1 MPDGAASRGVR
12 VTRARVFAVAACLVA
27 IGTAAGAARYG
38 VFVAAGSDAYGYV
51 SQSELWAR
59 GTLRVPQPIAREL
72 PAALTDDTLAPLGY
86 RPARRV
92 GLIGGIVP
100 TYPPGLPM
108 LMAAVRLAFGP
119 DAVYYVVPLL
129 AGLAAWCTF
138 LLGRRIAGPA
148 AGLAAAILMV
158 TSPAFAV
165 SSIRPMSDV
174 PAAAW
179 WALSLVLAARAG
191 AWSAAGAGAAAAMAV
206 LTRPN
211 LAPVGAVVGLWFLV
225 YAVRARRFAS
235 PEWRRLV
242 AFALAA
248 IPGPL
253 LVAVIQ
259 QYLYKSPLTS
269 GYGSLSD
276 IYAWQ
281 HVGINLERYPR
292 WLLQTRTAYLLAAVA
307 GPFACMLWG
316 RDTDDGKRQENIS
329 AGWSSVSLA
338 WLALAVCATVFAA
351 YLPYLP
357 FLEWGYL
364 RFLVPAF
371 PPAFALAAA
380 SLAIP
385 LTRVSTSLPAFAL
398 AGAVAV
404 IVPLQVGVS
413 VEQSVFRLWAGADR
427 DVRIGR
433 YLESR
438 LSPRAVLFS
447 MQTSGSA
454 RFYGHRLTVRYD
466 LLPPGQL
473 EPVVQE
479 LTASGFEPYILLED
493 WEEAAF
499 RSQFAAV
506 SRIGQLDWPPCA
518 ETATGSMVR
527 LYNLRDREKTARGER
542 VDTEAIR

>member
-1 MPDGAASRGVR
+1 MGNGAVPRSVR
-12 VTRARVFAVAACLVA
+12 VTSARVIAAAACLVA
-27 IGTAAGAARYG
+27 VGAAVVAARYG

-51 SQSELWAR
+51 SQSELWAT
-59 GTLRVPQPIAREL
+59 GTLRIPQPIAREL

-86 RPARRV
+86 RPARRI
-92 GLIGGIVP
+92 GLIGDIVP

-108 LMAAVRLAFGP
+108 LMAVARLAFGP

-138 LLGRRIAGPA
+138 VLGRRFAGSA

-158 TSPAFAV
+158 TSPAFAA

-211 LAPVGAVVGLWFLV
+211 LAPVGAVIGLWFLV
-225 YAVRARRFAS
+225 YAARARRFAS
-235 PEWRRLV
+235 PEFRRLL
-242 AFALAA
+242 AFSAAA
-248 IPGPL
+248 ISGPL

-259 QYLYKSPLTS
+259 QHLYKSPFMS
-269 GYGSLSD
+269 GYGAIGD

-281 HVGINLERYPR
+281 NVGINLERYPR
-292 WLLQTRTAYLLAAVA
+292 WLLETKTAYVLAAVA
-307 GPFACMLWG
+307 GPFVCALWA
-316 RDTDDGKRQENIS
+316 RDTDEGSGHPNMP
-329 AGWSSVSLA
+329 AGWSSVSQA
-338 WLALAVCATVFAA
+338 WMALAVCCAVFAA
-351 YLPYLP
+351 YLPYIP
-357 FLEWGYL
+357 FLEWSYL

-371 PPAFALAAA
+371 PSAFALAAA
-380 SLAIP
+380 ALAIP
-385 LTRVSTSLPAFAL
+385 LARLSSGLAALAL

-404 IVPLQVGVS
+404 IVPLQVGDS
-413 VEQSVFRLWAGADR
+413 VGRSVFRQWEGADR

-433 YLESR
+433 YLDSR

-447 MQTSGSA
+447 MQMSGSA

-466 LLPPGQL
+466 FLPPGQL

-479 LTASGFEPYILLED
+479 LTASGFEPYLLLED
-493 WEEAAF
+493 WEEAKF
-499 RSQFAAV
+499 RNQFAAV
-506 SRIGQLDWPPCA
+506 SRIGELDWPPCA

-542 VDTEAIR
+542 VETEAIR